1 MPKAVV
7 CRELGPPER
16 LRLETFASVPLA
28 PGQVRVAIQAAGI
41 NFPDILMAAGEYQLK
56 PELPFTPGVEAAGD
70 VIEVDGAAD
79 GVAVGDRVIV
89 KMRYGAYADE
99 AVVAPSQLTPLPS
112 TFDYAEGATFLAGHS
127 TAYHAL
133 IDRGQIR
140 PGEVLLVHG
149 AGGGVGLAAVEIG
162 KLLGASVIAA
172 ASSEEKLAVAQARGA
187 DHPVLYGREPFRDAV
202 KRITD
207 GRGADVVFDPVGGE
221 IFEDSLRCIA
231 WGARIL
237 VIGFTGGIG
246 LARTNLLDQGRERA
260 RRPRWRGGAEKSS
273 ACRSADQGVAGLGGG
288 RKDPPPHLA
297 PAAAGRLCAG
307 NAALDRPQG
316 HRTRGV
322 DDAVVCPSC
331 PAKAG
336 HPVLRGFSIQ
346 SLPSVIT
353 GSPLSRVMTA

>member
-16 LRLETFASVPLA
+16 LHLETFASAPLV
-28 PGQVRVAIQAAGI
+28 PGQVRVAIHAAGI

-56 PELPFTPGVEAAGD
+56 PELPFTPGVEAAG
-70 VIEVDGAAD
+70 EVSEVAGGVA

-89 KMRYGAYADE
+89 KMRHGAYADE
-99 AVVAPSQLTPLPS
+99 AVVAPSQLAPLPS
-112 TFDYAEGATFLAGHS
+112 TFDYAEGATFLAAHG

-133 IDRGQIR
+133 IDRGQVK

-149 AGGGVGLAAVEIG
+149 AGGGVGLAAVEMG
-162 KLLGASVIAA
+162 KMLGATVVAA

-187 DHPVLYGREPFRDAV
+187 DHLVLYGREPFRDAV

-221 IFEDSLRCIA
+221 IFENSLRCIA

-246 LARTNLLDQGRERA
+246 LARTNLLLIKGASVVGVRAGEAVRRNPALGEVRLKALTEWAEAGRV
-260 RRPRWRGGAEKSS
+260 RPNVSHRLPLE
-273 ACRSADQGVAGLGGG
+273 DY
-288 RKDPPPHLA
+288 
-297 PAAAGRLCAG
+297 AAAMRLLIDRKAIGRV
-307 NAALDRPQG
+307 ALMMR
-316 HRTRGV
+316 
-322 DDAVVCPSC
+322 
-331 PAKAG
+331 
-336 HPVLRGFSIQ
+336 
-346 SLPSVIT
+346 
-353 GSPLSRVMTA
+353 

>member
-16 LRLETFASVPLA
+16 LRMETFPGTVLA
-28 PGQVRVAIQAAGI
+28 PGEVRVAIRAAGI

-56 PELPFTPGVEAAGD
+56 PPLPFTPGVEAAGD
-70 VIEVDGAAD
+70 VVEVNGTE
-79 GVAVGDRVIV
+79 GVALGDKVIV
-89 KMRYGAYADE
+89 KMRHGAYCDE

-112 TFDYAEGATFLAGHS
+112 TFDYAEGATFLAGHG

-133 IDRGQIR
+133 IDRGELR

-162 KLLGASVIAA
+162 KMLGATVIAT
-172 ASSEEKLAVAQARGA
+172 ASSDEKLEIARRKGA
-187 DHPVLYGREPFRDAV
+187 DHLVRNDRELFRDAV

-221 IFEDSLRCIA
+221 VFEDTMRCIN

-246 LARTNLLDQGRERA
+246 LAKTNLLMIKGASVLGVRAGEAVRKNPALGEARIKALTEWAEAGKIRPNISHRLPLEDYARAMRLLVERKAIGR
-260 RRPRWRGGAEKSS
+260 
-273 ACRSADQGVAGLGGG
+273 VALMM
-288 RKDPPPHLA
+288 R
-297 PAAAGRLCAG
+297 
-307 NAALDRPQG
+307 
-316 HRTRGV
+316 
-322 DDAVVCPSC
+322 
-331 PAKAG
+331 
-336 HPVLRGFSIQ
+336 
-346 SLPSVIT
+346 
-353 GSPLSRVMTA
+353 